1 MAQIEVA
8 DTIAGATE
16 LTDGQVFTNDL
27 YNSGDVDYYKLPG
40 TLFAVPSAMDVNFGL
55 GGQKASSSAFKI
67 SVISYDGTTETVL
80 TSKST
85 AVATS
90 IQASASVAGKAYY
103 LKVEKDQAYSGL
115 DYTISVDVS
124 PTAESELITG
134 GDANNTLSASNPI
147 QGAATYFGSLQSADL
162 ASNDGDW
169 YYFTTGA
176 TAGGSVT
183 LSLSAF
189 TQSDASGSL
198 YNVKITDENGQ
209 TVSKVGNKALSTSAG
224 SSAGT
229 LEFEVGATGTPAGT
243 YFVQV
248 TAANSSTFAS
258 STESGQ
264 NYALTL
270 SGTSAFNTTP
280 SLTIADLTSGASGT
294 QKDSATDD
302 FIGFKNGTSTKLSE
316 FISASDAEAT
326 TDATQNGLISS
337 YLFRL
342 VGSST
347 NGVIEYRKDSDSST
361 ATIEAQASA
370 SGAFVGLSEAEFAT
384 AVYTAASSGETQDI
398 YALVRDSSGVNAISG
413 ITTDSDTSGIIK
425 YALKSSDAGIS
436 ISKVSAGTPST
447 LIEGSAEEITLTATL
462 SGTVN
467 SNETVRLIITTEE
480 DLVLSG
486 SNVTASSNS
495 NEYVVAFTAAGDKT
509 FTIKAPSVADSD
521 GTIEDVVLDY
531 RVLSSDSSSLF
542 SGLKLESDSVS
553 VSENIANFSVGSVSY
568 SSGTNVEEGKATY
581 AEYTITATGIADNQ
595 TLTLVS
601 TGSKFEF
608 ISDAEVNFTKDSNTA
623 TVKVKAK
630 ENSDI
635 DGTSNSA
642 LFDAVLSHKIYE
654 NSKLLTAYGLA
665 DATVKV
671 KDDDV
676 TFAPAA
682 VDDTIQSTIEGVKA
696 ITIPGSTLTANDAL
710 IVTFQFAT
718 PVTET
723 INLTDAAEGANF
735 TVVSAEKT
743 SALTPNGTDVPG
755 VISVEGGNVIFTPES
770 TNFSG
775 EVTVVFD
782 YDISDGAVSNTGSA
796 SVKLLFKAGTPVT
809 IGGSGNHTSTAEIE
823 IITGRDGSPDE
834 FIFIKP
840 DSGNLGSDT
849 IIGFEDG
856 TDELTLTG
864 YSLADYSVTTDASG
878 NSMVTL
884 SDSGSITLE
893 AASSSSDLDFK
904 QISDSSSVELYLSGT
919 KVETL
924 SVSSSGVATAKA
936 VSAYDSA
943 KVSNISDFTTNLAV
957 SGASTAS
964 NPINLSDVLVQLKH
978 IIGLREVKG
987 TAFAAADANNDDSI
1001 NLADVLVN
1009 LKHIIGLRKIDTFD
1023 IVTSHG
1029 LITDTMNTDS
1039 NGEVSLVINGDADQ
1053 SHADWDYI
1061 A

>member
-16 LTDGQVFTNDL
+16 LTEGQVFTNDL

-40 TLFAVPSAMDVNFGL
+40 TLFAVPSALDINFGL
-55 GGQKASSSAFKI
+55 GGQNASSSAFKI

-85 AVATS
+85 AVATT
-90 IQASASVAGKAYY
+90 IQASASVAGTAYY

-134 GDANNTLSASNPI
+134 GDANNTLGESNPI
-147 QGAATYFGSLQSADL
+147 QGAATYYGSLQSADL

-176 TAGGSVT
+176 TAGGSVN

-189 TQSDASGSL
+189 TESTASGSL
-198 YNVKITDENGQ
+198 YNVKITDANGQ

-248 TAANSSTFAS
+248 TAANSSSFAS
-258 STESGQ
+258 TTENGQ

-280 SLTIADLTSGASGT
+280 SLTIADLTSGAYGT
-294 QKDSATDD
+294 QKDSASGD

-316 FISASDAEAT
+316 FISASDAEAS

-347 NGVIEYRKDSDSST
+347 DGVIQYTKDSDGNT
-361 ATIEAQASA
+361 GTIAASADA
-370 SGAFVGLSEAEFAT
+370 SGAFVGLSPTEFGT
-384 AVYTAASSGETQDI
+384 AVYKAADSGTETQEI
-398 YALVRDSSGVNAISG
+398 YALVRDSSDVNAITG
-413 ITTDSDTSGIIK
+413 LVTDSDTSGIIK
-425 YALKSSDAGIS
+425 YALKATNAGIAVT
-436 ISKVSAGTPST
+436 KFADDAALT
-447 LIEGSAEEITLTATL
+447 EGATDDAITLTATL

-467 SNETVRLIITTEE
+467 TDETVRLIVSTTE

-486 SNVTASSNS
+486 DHVTASSNA
-495 NEYVVAFTAAGDKT
+495 NEYVIAFTAAGDKT

-521 GTIEDVVLDY
+521 GTVEDVVLDY

-542 SGLKLESDSVS
+542 SGLKIESDKVA
-553 VSENIANFSVGSVSY
+553 VSENIANFSVGSVTY
-568 SSGTNVEEGKATY
+568 SSGTNVEEGKATF
-581 AEYTITATGIADNQ
+581 AEYTITATGIADGQ

-630 ENSDI
+630 ENSDV
-635 DGTSNSA
+635 DGDASTA
-642 LFDAVLSHKIYE
+642 LFDGVLSHKIYE
-654 NSKLLTAYGLA
+654 NSKLLTAYDLA

-676 TFAPAA
+676 NFAPVA
-682 VDDTIQSTIEGVKA
+682 VDDTITTAIEGVKA
-696 ITIPGSTLTANDAL
+696 ITIPGSTLTAND
-710 IVTFQFAT
+710 
-718 PVTET
+718 
-723 INLTDAAEGANF
+723 TDANAGTTL
-735 TVVSAEKT
+735 TVSSASKT
-743 SALTPNGTDVPG
+743 SAVKKGTSVDVPG
-755 VISVEGGNVIFTPES
+755 AISTVGGSVIFTP
-770 TNFSG
+770 TDTDFIG
-775 EVTVVFD
+775 EVTLAFNYNV
-782 YDISDGAVSNTGSA
+782 SDGTNTDTGA
-796 SVKLLFKAGTPVT
+796 ATVNLKFNEGTQVI
-809 IGGSGNHTSTAEIE
+809 IGDSGKHTSTSDIE
-823 IITGRDGSPDE
+823 IITGRASAADE
-834 FIFIKP
+834 FIFVKP
-840 DSGNLGSDT
+840 DTGDLGVDV
-849 IIGFEDG
+849 IKGFEVG
-856 TDELTLTG
+856 TDDLTLTG
-864 YSLADYSVTTDASG
+864 YDLADYTVTTDASG
-878 NSMVTL
+878 NSLVTL
-884 SDSGSITLE
+884 SGDTGTITLE
-893 AASSSSDLDFK
+893 AETSSSNLDFK
-904 QISDSSSVELYLSGT
+904 QISASGSVELYLSGN

-924 SVSSSGVATAKA
+924 SANSSGVAAAKA
-936 VSAYDSA
+936 VAAYDSA
-943 KVSNISDFTTNLAV
+943 KVSNISDFSANLAV
-957 SGASTAS
+957 DGGSAATD
-964 NPINLSDVLVQLKH
+964 PITLGDVLAQLKH
-978 IIGLREVKG
+978 IIGMTPLK
-987 TAFAAADANNDDSI
+987 ANAAAAADSNNSGTID
-1001 NLADVLVN
+1001 LADVLAN
-1009 LKHIIGLRKIDTFD
+1009 LKHIIGMTPIDTFD

>member
-8 DTIAGATE
+8 DTISGATE
-16 LTDGQVFTNDL
+16 LSEGQVFTNDL

-40 TLFAVPSAMDVNFGL
+40 TLFAVPSALDVNFGL
-55 GGQKASSSAFKI
+55 GGLNASSSAFKI
-67 SVISYDGTTETVL
+67 SVISYDGTTETVIA
-80 TSKST
+80 TKST

-90 IQASASVAGKAYY
+90 IQASASEAGKAYY

-134 GDANNTLSASNPI
+134 GDANNTLSESNPI
-147 QGAATYFGSLQSADL
+147 QGAATYYGSLQSADL
-162 ASNDGDW
+162 TQNDGDW

-189 TQSDASGSL
+189 TQSTASGSL
-198 YNVKITDENGQ
+198 YNVKITDANGQ

-224 SSAGT
+224 SSAGA

-248 TAANSSTFAS
+248 TAANKASFSST
-258 STESGQ
+258 TENGQ

-294 QKDSATDD
+294 QKDSATGE

-347 NGVIEYRKDSDSST
+347 DGVIQYTKDSDSST
-361 ATIEAQASA
+361 ATIAAQASA
-370 SGAFVGLSEAEFAT
+370 SGAFVGLSKAEFAT
-384 AVYTAASSGETQDI
+384 AVYKAASSGETQDI

-413 ITTDSDTSGIIK
+413 LTTDSDTSGIIK
-425 YALKSSDAGIS
+425 YALKSSDAGIA
-436 ISKVSAGTPST
+436 ISKVSAGTPSALT
-447 LIEGSAEEITLTATL
+447 EGSADEITLTATL

-486 SNVTASSNS
+486 SNVTASSNA
-495 NEYVVAFTAAGDKT
+495 NEYVVAFTAEGAKT
-509 FTIKAPSVADSD
+509 FKIKAPSVADSD
-521 GTIEDVVLDY
+521 GTVEDIALDY

-542 SGLKLESDSVS
+542 SGLKLESDKVA

-581 AEYTITATGIADNQ
+581 AEYTITATGIADGQ

-635 DGTSNSA
+635 DGDASTA
-642 LFDAVLSHKIYE
+642 LFDGVLSHKIYE
-654 NSKLLTAYGLA
+654 NSKLLTAYDLA

-676 TFAPAA
+676 NFAPVA
-682 VDDTIQSTIEGVKA
+682 VDDTIATAIEGVKA
-696 ITIPGSTLTANDAL
+696 ITIPGSTLTAND
-710 IVTFQFAT
+710 
-718 PVTET
+718 
-723 INLTDAAEGANF
+723 TDANAGATL
-735 TVVSAEKT
+735 TVSSASKT
-743 SALTPNGTDVPG
+743 SAVKKGTSVDVPG
-755 VISVEGGNVIFTPES
+755 AISTVGGNVIFTP
-770 TNFSG
+770 TDTDFLG
-775 EVTVVFD
+775 EVTVVFN
-782 YDISDGAVSNTGSA
+782 YNVSDGAKSDTGVA
-796 SVKLLFKAGTPVT
+796 TVDLKFNEGTQVT
-809 IGGSGNHTSTAEIE
+809 IGATGKHTSTSDIE
-823 IITGRDGSPDE
+823 IITGRNSAADE
-834 FIFIKP
+834 FIFAKP
-840 DSGNLGSDT
+840 ASGNLASDV
-849 IIGFEDG
+849 IKGFEVG
-856 TDELTLTG
+856 TDKLTLTG

-878 NSMVTL
+878 NSLVTL
-884 SDSGSITLE
+884 GDSGSITLE
-893 AASSSSDLDFK
+893 AASSSSNLDFK
-904 QISDSSSVELYLSGT
+904 QISASSSVELYLSGT
-919 KVETL
+919 KVDTL
-924 SVSSSGVATAKA
+924 SASSSGVATAKA

-943 KVSNISDFTTNLAV
+943 KVSNISDFSANLAV
-957 SGASTAS
+957 SGGSAAS
-964 NPINLSDVLVQLKH
+964 NPITLGDVLAQLKH
-978 IIGLREVKG
+978 IIGMTPLEG
-987 TAFAAADANNDDSI
+987 NAAAAADSNNSGAID
-1001 NLADVLVN
+1001 LADVLAN
-1009 LKHIIGLRKIDTFD
+1009 LKHIIGMTAIDTFD

-1029 LITDTMNTDS
+1029 LITDKMNTDS

-1053 SHADWDYI
+1053 SHADWDFI

>member
-16 LTDGQVFTNDL
+16 LTGGQVFTNDL

-55 GGQKASSSAFKI
+55 GGQNASSSAFKI

-85 AVATS
+85 AVATT

-124 PTAESELITG
+124 PTAESELISG

-147 QGAATYFGSLQSADL
+147 QGAATYYGSLQSADL

-176 TAGGSVT
+176 TAGASVT

-189 TQSDASGSL
+189 TQSTASGSL

-248 TAANSSTFAS
+248 TAANSSSFT
-258 STESGQ
+258 STTENGQ

-270 SGTSAFNTTP
+270 AGTSAFNTTP

-294 QKDSATDD
+294 QKDSATGE

-347 NGVIEYRKDSDSST
+347 NGVIEYTKDSDSST
-361 ATIEAQASA
+361 ATIAAQASA
-370 SGAFVGLSEAEFAT
+370 SGAFVGLSKAEFAT
-384 AVYTAASSGETQDI
+384 AVYKAASSGETQDI
-398 YALVRDSSGVNAISG
+398 YALVRDSSDVNTISG
-413 ITTDSDTSGIIK
+413 LTTDSDTSGIIK
-425 YALKSSDAGIS
+425 YALKSSDAGIA
-436 ISKVSAGTPST
+436 ISKVSAGTPSALT
-447 LIEGSAEEITLTATL
+447 EGSTDEITLTATL

-480 DLVLSG
+480 DLVISG
-486 SNVTASSNS
+486 SNVTASSNA
-495 NEYVVAFTAAGDKT
+495 NEYVVAFTAEGAKT
-509 FTIKAPSVADSD
+509 FKIKAPSVADSD
-521 GTIEDVVLDY
+521 GTVEDIALDY

-542 SGLKLESDSVS
+542 SGLKLESDKVA

-568 SSGTNVEEGKATY
+568 SSGTNVEEGKSTY
-581 AEYTITATGIADNQ
+581 AEYTITATGIADGQ

-630 ENSDI
+630 ENSDV
-635 DGTSNSA
+635 DGDASTA
-642 LFDAVLSHKIYE
+642 LFDGVLSHKIYE
-654 NSKLLTAYGLA
+654 NSKLLTAYDLA

-676 TFAPAA
+676 NFAPVA
-682 VDDTIQSTIEGVKA
+682 VDDTITTAIEGVKA
-696 ITIPGSTLTANDAL
+696 ITIPGSTLTAND
-710 IVTFQFAT
+710 
-718 PVTET
+718 
-723 INLTDAAEGANF
+723 TDANAGATL
-735 TVVSAEKT
+735 TVSSASKT
-743 SALTPNGTDVPG
+743 SAVKKGTSVDVPG
-755 VISVEGGNVIFTPES
+755 AISTVGGNVIFTP
-770 TNFSG
+770 TDTDFLG
-775 EVTVVFD
+775 EVTVVFN
-782 YDISDGAVSNTGSA
+782 YNVSDGTKTDTGA
-796 SVKLLFKAGTPVT
+796 ATVNLKFNEGTQVA
-809 IGGSGNHTSTAEIE
+809 IGDSGKHSSTSDIE
-823 IITGRDGSPDE
+823 IITGRASAADE
-834 FIFIKP
+834 FIFVKP
-840 DSGNLGSDT
+840 DTGNLASD
-849 IIGFEDG
+849 IIKGFEVG
-856 TDELTLTG
+856 TDKLTLTG

-878 NSMVTL
+878 NSLVTF

-893 AASSSSDLDFK
+893 AASSSSNLDFK
-904 QISDSSSVELYLSGT
+904 QISASSSVELYLSGT
-919 KVETL
+919 KVDTL
-924 SVSSSGVATAKA
+924 SASSSGVATAKA

-943 KVSNISDFTTNLAV
+943 KISNISDFSTNLAV
-957 SGASTAS
+957 SGGSAAS
-964 NPINLSDVLVQLKH
+964 NPITLGDVLAQLKH
-978 IIGLREVKG
+978 IIGMTPLEG
-987 TAFAAADANNDDSI
+987 NAAAAADSNNSGAID
-1001 NLADVLVN
+1001 LGDVLAN
-1009 LKHIIGLRKIDTFD
+1009 LKHIIGMTPIDTFD

-1029 LITDTMNTDS
+1029 LITDKMNTDS

-1053 SHADWDYI
+1053 SHADWDFI

>member
-16 LTDGQVFTNDL
+16 LTEGQVFTNDL

-55 GGQKASSSAFKI
+55 GGQNASSSAFKI

-85 AVATS
+85 AVATT

-124 PTAESELITG
+124 PTAESELISG

-147 QGAATYFGSLQSADL
+147 QGAATYYGSLQSADL

-347 NGVIEYRKDSDSST
+347 NGVIEYTKDSDSST
-361 ATIEAQASA
+361 ATIAAQASA
-370 SGAFVGLSEAEFAT
+370 SGAFVGLSKAEFAT
-384 AVYTAASSGETQDI
+384 AVYKAASSGETQDI

-542 SGLKLESDSVS
+542 SGLKLESDKVA

-568 SSGTNVEEGKATY
+568 SSGTNVEEGKSTY
-581 AEYTITATGIADNQ
+581 AEYTITATGIADGQ

-630 ENSDI
+630 ENSDV
-635 DGTSNSA
+635 DGDASTA
-642 LFDAVLSHKIYE
+642 LFDGVLSHKIYE
-654 NSKLLTAYGLA
+654 NSKLLTAYDLA

-676 TFAPAA
+676 NFAPVA
-682 VDDTIQSTIEGVKA
+682 VDDTITTAIEGVKA
-696 ITIPGSTLTANDAL
+696 ITIPGSTLTAND
-710 IVTFQFAT
+710 
-718 PVTET
+718 
-723 INLTDAAEGANF
+723 TDANAGATL
-735 TVVSAEKT
+735 TVSSASKT
-743 SALTPNGTDVPG
+743 SAVKKGTSVDVPG
-755 VISVEGGNVIFTPES
+755 AISTVGGNVIFTP
-770 TNFSG
+770 TDTDFLG
-775 EVTVVFD
+775 EVTVVFN
-782 YDISDGAVSNTGSA
+782 YNVSDGTKTDTGA
-796 SVKLLFKAGTPVT
+796 ATVNLKFNEGTQVA
-809 IGGSGNHTSTAEIE
+809 IGDSGKHSSTSDIE
-823 IITGRDGSPDE
+823 IITGRASAADE
-834 FIFIKP
+834 FIFVKP
-840 DSGNLGSDT
+840 DTGNLASD
-849 IIGFEDG
+849 IIKGFEVG
-856 TDELTLTG
+856 TDKLTLTG

-878 NSMVTL
+878 NSLVTL

-893 AASSSSDLDFK
+893 AASSSSNLDFK

-924 SVSSSGVATAKA
+924 SASSSGVATAKA

-943 KVSNISDFTTNLAV
+943 KVSNISDFSTNLAV
-957 SGASTAS
+957 SGGSAAS
-964 NPINLSDVLVQLKH
+964 NPITLGDVLAQLKH
-978 IIGLREVKG
+978 IIGMTPLEG
-987 TAFAAADANNDDSI
+987 NAAAAADSNNSGAID
-1001 NLADVLVN
+1001 LGDVLAN
-1009 LKHIIGLRKIDTFD
+1009 LKHIIGMTPIDTFD

-1029 LITDTMNTDS
+1029 LITDKMNTDS

-1053 SHADWDYI
+1053 SHADWDFI

>member
-16 LTDGQVFTNDL
+16 LTEGQVFTNDL

-40 TLFAVPSAMDVNFGL
+40 TLFAVPSALAINFGL
-55 GGQKASSSAFKI
+55 GGQNASSSAFKI

-85 AVATS
+85 AVATT

-134 GDANNTLSASNPI
+134 GDANDTLSASNPI
-147 QGAATYFGSLQSADL
+147 QGAATYYGSLQSADL

-176 TAGGSVT
+176 TAGGSVN

-189 TQSDASGSL
+189 TESTASGSL
-198 YNVKITDENGQ
+198 YNVKITDANGQ

-248 TAANSSTFAS
+248 TAANSSSF
-258 STESGQ
+258 STTTENGQ

-280 SLTIADLTSGASGT
+280 SLTIADLTSGAYGT
-294 QKDSATDD
+294 QKDSASGD

-316 FISASDAEAT
+316 FISASDAEAS

-347 NGVIEYRKDSDSST
+347 DGVIQYTKDSDGNT
-361 ATIEAQASA
+361 GTIAASADA
-370 SGAFVGLSEAEFAT
+370 SGAFVGLSPTEFGT
-384 AVYTAASSGETQDI
+384 AVYKAADSGTETQEI
-398 YALVRDSSGVNAISG
+398 YALVRDSSDVNAITG
-413 ITTDSDTSGIIK
+413 LVTDSDTSGIIK
-425 YALKSSDAGIS
+425 YALKATNAGIAVT
-436 ISKVSAGTPST
+436 KFADDAALT
-447 LIEGSAEEITLTATL
+447 EGATDDAITLTATL

-467 SNETVRLIITTEE
+467 TDETVRLIVSTTE

-486 SNVTASSNS
+486 DHVTASSNA
-495 NEYVVAFTAAGDKT
+495 NEYVIAFTAAGDKT

-521 GTIEDVVLDY
+521 GTVEDVVLDY

-542 SGLKLESDSVS
+542 SGLKIESDKVA

-581 AEYTITATGIADNQ
+581 AEYTITATGIADGQ

-630 ENSDI
+630 ENSDV
-635 DGTSNSA
+635 DGDASTA
-642 LFDAVLSHKIYE
+642 LFDGVLSHKIYE
-654 NSKLLTAYGLA
+654 NSKLLTAYDLA

-676 TFAPAA
+676 NFAPVA
-682 VDDTIQSTIEGVKA
+682 VDDTITTAIEGVKA
-696 ITIPGSTLTANDAL
+696 ITIPGSTLTAND
-710 IVTFQFAT
+710 
-718 PVTET
+718 
-723 INLTDAAEGANF
+723 TDANAGATL
-735 TVVSAEKT
+735 TVSSASKT
-743 SALTPNGTDVPG
+743 SAVKKGTSVDVPG
-755 VISVEGGNVIFTPES
+755 DISTVGGNVIFTP
-770 TNFSG
+770 TDTDFLG
-775 EVTVVFD
+775 EVTVVFN
-782 YDISDGAVSNTGSA
+782 YNVSDGTKTDTGA
-796 SVKLLFKAGTPVT
+796 ATVNLKFNEGTQVA
-809 IGGSGNHTSTAEIE
+809 IGDSGKHTSTSDIE
-823 IITGRDGSPDE
+823 IITGRASAADE
-834 FIFIKP
+834 FIFVKP
-840 DSGNLGSDT
+840 DTGTLASD
-849 IIGFEDG
+849 IIKGFEVG
-856 TDELTLTG
+856 TDDLTLTG
-864 YSLADYSVTTDASG
+864 YDLADYSVTTDASG
-878 NSMVTL
+878 NSLVTL
-884 SDSGSITLE
+884 SGDTGTITLE
-893 AASSSSDLDFK
+893 AETSSSNLDFK
-904 QISDSSSVELYLSGT
+904 QISASGSVELYLSGN

-924 SVSSSGVATAKA
+924 SANSSGVAAAKA
-936 VSAYDSA
+936 VAAYDSA
-943 KVSNISDFTTNLAV
+943 KVSNISDFSANLAV
-957 SGASTAS
+957 DGGSAATD
-964 NPINLSDVLVQLKH
+964 PITLGDVLAQLKH
-978 IIGLREVKG
+978 IIGMTPLK
-987 TAFAAADANNDDSI
+987 ANAAAAADSNNSGTID
-1001 NLADVLVN
+1001 LADVLAN
-1009 LKHIIGLRKIDTFD
+1009 LKHIIGMTPIDTFD

>member
-16 LTDGQVFTNDL
+16 LTEGQVFTNDL

-55 GGQKASSSAFKI
+55 GGQNASSSAFKI

-147 QGAATYFGSLQSADL
+147 QGAATYYGSLQSADL

-176 TAGGSVT
+176 TAGASVT

-189 TQSDASGSL
+189 TQSTASGSL

-248 TAANSSTFAS
+248 TAANSSSFAS
-258 STESGQ
+258 TTENGQ

-280 SLTIADLTSGASGT
+280 SLTIADLTSGAYGT
-294 QKDSATDD
+294 QKDSASGE

-347 NGVIEYRKDSDSST
+347 NGVIEYTKDSDSST
-361 ATIEAQASA
+361 ATIAASADA

-384 AVYTAASSGETQDI
+384 AVYKAASSGETQDI

-413 ITTDSDTSGIIK
+413 LTTDSDTSGIIK

-447 LIEGSAEEITLTATL
+447 LIEGSAEEITPTATL

-486 SNVTASSNS
+486 SNVTASSNA
-495 NEYVVAFTAAGDKT
+495 NEYVVAFTAEGAKT

-521 GTIEDVVLDY
+521 GTVEDVVLDY

-542 SGLKLESDSVS
+542 SGLKLESDKVA

-568 SSGTNVEEGKATY
+568 SSGTNVEEGKSTY
-581 AEYTITATGIADNQ
+581 AEYTITATGIADGQ

-630 ENSDI
+630 ENSDV
-635 DGTSNSA
+635 DGDASTA
-642 LFDAVLSHKIYE
+642 LFDGLLSHNIYE
-654 NSKLLTAYGLA
+654 NSKLLTAYDLA

-676 TFAPAA
+676 NFAPVA
-682 VDDTIQSTIEGVKA
+682 VDDTITTAIEGVKA
-696 ITIPGSTLTANDAL
+696 ITIPGSTLTAND
-710 IVTFQFAT
+710 
-718 PVTET
+718 
-723 INLTDAAEGANF
+723 TDANAGATL
-735 TVVSAEKT
+735 TVSSASKT
-743 SALTPNGTDVPG
+743 SAVKKGTSVDVPG
-755 VISVEGGNVIFTPES
+755 AISTVGGNVIFTP
-770 TNFSG
+770 TDTDFLG
-775 EVTVVFD
+775 EVTVVFN
-782 YDISDGAVSNTGSA
+782 YNVSDGTKTDTGA
-796 SVKLLFKAGTPVT
+796 ATVNLKFNEGTQVA
-809 IGGSGNHTSTAEIE
+809 IGDSGKHSSTSDIE
-823 IITGRDGSPDE
+823 IITGRASAADE
-834 FIFIKP
+834 FIFVKP
-840 DSGNLGSDT
+840 DTGNLASD
-849 IIGFEDG
+849 IIKGFEVG
-856 TDELTLTG
+856 TDKLTLTG

-878 NSMVTL
+878 NSLVTL

-893 AASSSSDLDFK
+893 AASSSSNLDFK
-904 QISDSSSVELYLSGT
+904 QISASSSVELYLSGT
-919 KVETL
+919 KVDTL
-924 SVSSSGVATAKA
+924 SASSSGVATAKA

-943 KVSNISDFTTNLAV
+943 KISNISDFSTNLAV
-957 SGASTAS
+957 SGGSAAS
-964 NPINLSDVLVQLKH
+964 NPITLGDVLAQLKH
-978 IIGLREVKG
+978 IIGMTPLEG
-987 TAFAAADANNDDSI
+987 NAAAAADSNNSGAID
-1001 NLADVLVN
+1001 LGDVLAN
-1009 LKHIIGLRKIDTFD
+1009 LKHIIGMTPIDTFD

-1029 LITDTMNTDS
+1029 LITDKMNTDS

-1053 SHADWDYI
+1053 SHADWDFI

>member
-16 LTDGQVFTNDL
+16 LTEGQVFTNDL

-55 GGQKASSSAFKI
+55 GGQNASSSAFKI

-147 QGAATYFGSLQSADL
+147 QGAATYYGSLQSADL

-189 TQSDASGSL
+189 TQSTASGSL

-229 LEFEVGATGTPAGT
+229 LEFKVGATGTPAGT

-258 STESGQ
+258 STENGQ

-280 SLTIADLTSGASGT
+280 SLTIADLTSGAYGT
-294 QKDSATDD
+294 QKDSASGE

-316 FISASDAEAT
+316 FISASDDEAS

-347 NGVIEYRKDSDSST
+347 DGVIEYTKDSDSST
-361 ATIEAQASA
+361 ATIAASA
-370 SGAFVGLSEAEFAT
+370 NANGAFVGLSPTEFGT
-384 AVYTAASSGETQDI
+384 AVYKAAASGTETQEI
-398 YALVRDSSGVNAISG
+398 YALVRDSSGVNAING
-413 ITTDSDTSGIIK
+413 LVTDSDTSGIIK
-425 YALKSSDAGIS
+425 YALKATNAGIA
-436 ISKVSAGTPST
+436 ITKFADDAALT
-447 LIEGSAEEITLTATL
+447 EGATDDAITLTATL

-467 SNETVRLIITTEE
+467 ANETVRLIVSTTE

-486 SNVTASSNS
+486 SNVTASSNA
-495 NEYVVAFTAAGDKT
+495 NEYVVAFTGSGDKT
-509 FTIKAPSVADSD
+509 FTISAPNVADSD
-521 GTIEDVVLDY
+521 GTVEDVVLDY

-542 SGLKLESDSVS
+542 SGLKLESDKVA

-581 AEYTITATGIADNQ
+581 AEYTITATGIADGQ

-630 ENSDI
+630 ENSDV
-635 DGTSNSA
+635 DGDASTA
-642 LFDAVLSHKIYE
+642 LFDGVLSHKIYE
-654 NSKLLTAYGLA
+654 NSKLLTAYDLA

-676 TFAPAA
+676 NFAPVA
-682 VDDTIQSTIEGVKA
+682 VDDTITTAIEGVKA
-696 ITIPGSTLTANDAL
+696 ITIPGSTLTAND
-710 IVTFQFAT
+710 
-718 PVTET
+718 
-723 INLTDAAEGANF
+723 TDANAGATL
-735 TVVSAEKT
+735 TVSSASKT
-743 SALTPNGTDVPG
+743 SAVKKGTSVDVPG
-755 VISVEGGNVIFTPES
+755 DISTVGGNVIFTP
-770 TNFSG
+770 TDTDFLG
-775 EVTVVFD
+775 EVTVVFN
-782 YDISDGAVSNTGSA
+782 YNVSDGTKTDTGA
-796 SVKLLFKAGTPVT
+796 ATVNLKFNEGTQVA
-809 IGGSGNHTSTAEIE
+809 IGDSGKHTSTSDIE
-823 IITGRDGSPDE
+823 IITGRASAADE
-834 FIFIKP
+834 FIFVKP
-840 DSGNLGSDT
+840 DTGTLASD
-849 IIGFEDG
+849 IIKGFEVG
-856 TDELTLTG
+856 TDDLTLTG
-864 YSLADYSVTTDASG
+864 YDLADYTVTTDASG
-878 NSMVTL
+878 NSLVTL
-884 SDSGSITLE
+884 SGDTGTITLE
-893 AASSSSDLDFK
+893 AETSSSNLDFK
-904 QISDSSSVELYLSGT
+904 QISASGSVELYLSGN

-924 SVSSSGVATAKA
+924 SANSSGVAAAKA
-936 VSAYDSA
+936 VAAYDSA
-943 KVSNISDFTTNLAV
+943 KVSNISDFSANLAV
-957 SGASTAS
+957 DGGSAATD
-964 NPINLSDVLVQLKH
+964 PITLGDVLAQLKH
-978 IIGLREVKG
+978 IIGMTPLK
-987 TAFAAADANNDDSI
+987 ANAAAAADSNNSGTID
-1001 NLADVLVN
+1001 LADVLAN
-1009 LKHIIGLRKIDTFD
+1009 LKHIIGMTPIDTFD

-1053 SHADWDYI
+1053 SHAEWDYI